1 MLLVFVA
8 LAALTVL
15 ALGSL
20 VLPVYLWLLAR
31 DAVEAPQREAV
42 TFQRSADAITGSST
56 LLSSSLA
63 NALWAVETG
72 DADAFNAG
80 QMPAVSSGWVAGAYE
95 EFA

>member
-1 MLLVFVA
+1 MKIDSGLNGYHYPNRTVEMDRKTEE
-8 LAALTVL
+8 AA
-15 ALGSL
+15 
-20 VLPVYLWLLAR
+20 P
-31 DAVEAPQREAV
+31 RETV

-72 DADAFNAG
+72 DAASFSEH
-80 QMPAVSSGWVAGAYE
+80 MPAMSSDWVAGAYE